1 MIRAM
6 RKKIE
11 RGEMTTCEYGTD
23 WFELR
28 PGCQTEQVKMS
39 KNLGEGEQESCLC
52 LGYVVCHCC

>member
-1 MIRAM
+1 
-6 RKKIE
+6 
-11 RGEMTTCEYGTD
+11 MTTCEYGTD